1 MVGEKEVVSKP
12 ITLAKTNKFKGLKPK
27 VIEGKETEAK
37 ISVVETEAPKTTADQ
52 PIEVPQIPA
61 NLSKDC
67 TDFSLKDL
75 LKPLRPMDD
84 YSIDFVKGTSCLVS
98 NIGDAELKI
107 DASDQ
112 GNLEIMQQDSKEMVT
127 VDEVVEIEK
136 AAYQNYKAEV
146 MTVTL
151 KESYSQV
158 HVACLSKVLLPTPT
172 FQDIDFVIPKKFNGS
187 IDLVGVSLSSLL
199 PQMKKQKSHYI
210 IWFYKALLPQDKGSP
225 KCFIWET
232 LHPKVNSTSFL

>member
-1 MVGEKEVVSKP
+1 M
-12 ITLAKTNKFKGLKPK
+12 
-27 VIEGKETEAK
+27 
-37 ISVVETEAPKTTADQ
+37 
-52 PIEVPQIPA
+52 
-61 NLSKDC
+61 
-67 TDFSLKDL
+67 
-75 LKPLRPMDD
+75 
-84 YSIDFVKGTSCLVS
+84 S

-151 KESYSQV
+151 KASYSQV

-172 FQDIDFVIPKKFNGS
+172 FQDINGS
-187 IDLVGVSLSSLL
+187 IELVGVSLSSLL

-210 IWFYKALLPQDKGSP
+210 IWFYKALLPQDKGSL
-225 KCFIWET
+225 KCFIWESRDFT
-232 LHPKVNSTSFL
+232 SQSVSQQLLFCDHPYRHYLIFGQINSESRNDHNHSKIHLKWWI

>member
-1 MVGEKEVVSKP
+1 M
-12 ITLAKTNKFKGLKPK
+12 
-27 VIEGKETEAK
+27 
-37 ISVVETEAPKTTADQ
+37 
-52 PIEVPQIPA
+52 
-61 NLSKDC
+61 
-67 TDFSLKDL
+67 KDL
-75 LKPLRPMDD
+75 SKPLRPMDD
-84 YSIDFVKGTSCLVS
+84 DSTDFVKGTSCLVS

-136 AAYQNYKAEV
+136 AVYQNYKAEA
-146 MTVTL
+146 MTITL
-151 KESYSQV
+151 EASYSQV
-158 HVACLSKVLLPTPT
+158 HVACLSKVLLPAPT
-172 FQDIDFVIPKKFNGS
+172 FQDIDFVIPEKFNGS
-187 IDLVGVSLSSLL
+187 IELVGVSLSSLL
-199 PQMKKQKSHYI
+199 PQMTKQKSHYI